1 MGLVVKNPP
10 ASAGDL
16 RDSSL
21 VPGLGSSLRGGH
33 GDPLQYSCLKSPM
46 DRGAW
51 QATVHGVTKSC
62 TVLKRLSTHTYRHTH
77 TQTHTHADK
86 QVTQVLPLPSC
97 VPVCESLTC
106 FPDDCRVIL

>member
-33 GDPLQYSCLKSPM
+33 GDPLQYSCLKSLM

-62 TVLKRLSTHTYRHTH
+62 TVLKRLSTHTYRHAHTH
-77 TQTHTHADK
+77 TGTHTHRH
-86 QVTQVLPLPSC
+86 THMLINRSHRCYPSLLASLC
-97 VPVCESLTC
+97 VSL
-106 FPDDCRVIL
+106 